1 MIGPYAAP
9 KIAERFGAETTFL
22 VAARATLAA
31 IGVLA
36 ANRGAL
42 GRYGVARASP
52 AV

>member
-1 MIGPYAAP
+1 MIATL
-9 KIAERFGAETTFL
+9 RGAEDRRTVRRQTTFL